1 MLKFKLITAVVRALG
16 HVAAATRKDSEG
28 GKAITPD
35 ERDEIIGAILEA
47 VIELLDPMVD
57 DAGEQA

>member
-16 HVAAATRKDSEG
+16 TVAAATKKDSEG
-28 GKAITPD
+28 GKRITEG
-35 ERDEIIGAILEA
+35 ERDEIIGAILDA

>member
-1 MLKFKLITAVVRALG
+1 MLKFKLVTAVVRALG
-16 HVAAATRKDSEG
+16 SVAAATRKDSEG
-28 GKAITPD
+28 GKAITTG

>member
-1 MLKFKLITAVVRALG
+1 MLKFKLITAVVKALG
-16 HVAAATRKDSEG
+16 HVAAVTRKDSEG
-28 GKAITPD
+28 GKAITPG
-35 ERDEIIGAILEA
+35 ERDEIIGAILDA